1 MRAAWTRAGGAAA
14 AALAALAL
22 ATLAASQETEPRPHV
37 IEQADFV
44 FSDSNIPPGTEAP
57 WRPVRLPDNWYVSHP
72 GETRVGWYRLAFDL
86 PHPEQNRIHG
96 LYLPRNS
103 AGRLRFFING
113 HFHSG
118 NLGYGAPG
126 TRGWAPPLVGVV
138 SPALLK
144 AGRNEIHVQVTAVA
158 DLREGLTRVV
168 VGRAPV
174 TRNLYE
180 SRYAEQVSSLF
191 MFGAA
196 ALLSGLLAG
205 ALWLRQRNDA
215 TLLWFA
221 VTALAWAAAAFPWV
235 HVSLAPTALSHGM
248 LAFAGRFCYAAP
260 MLVLGLRVAGRRW
273 PRAEAALWTFTA
285 TGLALSGFVSDAHQ
299 AAVITI
305 WSAAYLAALAAL
317 LPVLVRARAD
327 RSPSLWVLAAALA
340 VAVLLNAHDLAW
352 WAAWIDYD
360 SVQLAHFHVPL
371 VLIAIGATIVD
382 RHFRAVA
389 AVEQAN
395 AVLEQRVADK
405 TREIEASFER
415 LREAERE
422 KALARER
429 QRIMAD
435 MHDGLGSSLVGLL
448 GAVQSRRS
456 SLEDVER
463 RLLDALQ
470 ELRMSVDALE
480 PVDGDLA
487 AVLGNVRHRM
497 RTAIEDSGV
506 KLHWQVDDLPPMSNL
521 TPQAILA
528 VQRIVSEALANA
540 LRHAQARAVTVSAR
554 ADEDCLRVQIV
565 DDGVGFAEPA
575 PPGGRGLD
583 NLRHRAAALGA
594 TLEVRSEPGSG
605 TSVALQLPLRLPAME
620 VSRPPPM

>member
-1 MRAAWTRAGGAAA
+1 VIAAPRRWAA
-14 AALAALAL
+14 AALAL
-22 ATLAASQETEPRPHV
+22 ATVAPSGGAESGPQLLQDAE
-37 IEQADFV
+37 FV
-44 FSDSNIPPGTEAP
+44 FSQSATPPGADAP

-72 GETRVGWYRLAFDL
+72 GETRVGWYRLTFDL
-86 PHPEQNRIHG
+86 PDPEQERIHG

-103 AGRLRFFING
+103 AGQLRFFING

-138 SPALLK
+138 SPVLLK
-144 AGRNEIHVQVTAVA
+144 AGRNELHVRVTAIA
-158 DLREGLTRVV
+158 DLREGLTRIVI
-168 VGRAPV
+168 GRAPL
-174 TRNLYE
+174 TRSLYE
-180 SRYAEQVSSLF
+180 TRYTEQVGSLF

-205 ALWLRQRNDA
+205 ALWLRQRGDA

-221 VTALAWAAAAFPWV
+221 VTALAWAAAAFPWLHAV
-235 HVSLAPTALSHGM
+235 LIPPAFSHGM
-248 LAFAGRFCYAAP
+248 LAFAGRFFYAAP
-260 MLVLGLRVAGRRW
+260 MLVLGLRAAGQRW
-273 PRAEAALWTFTA
+273 PRVEAALWAFTA
-285 TGLALSGFVSDAHQ
+285 AGLALAGFVSEAHE
-299 AAVITI
+299 AIVITF
-305 WSAAYLAALAAL
+305 WSGAYLAALLALLAVLTRAPARRGLAFWGLVAAL
-317 LPVLVRARAD
+317 G
-327 RSPSLWVLAAALA
+327 

-352 WAAWIDYD
+352 WFAWTDYD
-360 SVQLAHFHVPL
+360 NVQLAHFHVPL
-371 VLIAIGATIVD
+371 LLIAVGATIAD

-395 AVLEQRVADK
+395 AALERRVAEK
-405 TREIEASFER
+405 TREIEASFAR
-415 LREAERE
+415 LQEAERE

-448 GAVQSRRS
+448 GLVQSRKP
-456 SLEDVER
+456 SLQDVER

-470 ELRMSVDALE
+470 ELRLSVDALE
-480 PVDGDLA
+480 PIDGDLG

-506 KLHWQVDDLPPMSNL
+506 KLHWRVDDLPPMSNL
-521 TPQAILA
+521 TPRAILA

-540 LRHAQARAVTVSAR
+540 LRHARALHVTVSAR
-554 ADEDCLRVQIV
+554 AADDCLRVQIV

-575 PPGGRGLD
+575 RPGGRGLD
-583 NLRHRAAALGA
+583 NLRHRAIALGG

-605 TSVALQLPLRLPAME
+605 TSVALLLPLRLPAAD
-620 VSRPPPM
+620 VARPPPV